1 MGTHS
6 TIHIYN
12 MRGKNLVNIYT
23 QYDGDYQSVGKMIYE
38 WWKNK
43 ENYGNGFE
51 DTAFLFIANYKGNS
65 AYNKYLTTEND
76 EEEYN
81 YYIYEDKEEGVIFKI
96 KKEVWLEDKGMCA
109 MVTTLR
115 GGNIDEFLEV
125 LNTEKEFTSN

>member
-1 MGTHS
+1 MGTRS

-23 QYDGDYQSVGKMIYE
+23 QYDGYYQGVGKEIYE

-43 ENYGNGFE
+43 DNYGNSFE

-96 KKEVWLEDKGMCA
+96 KKEIWLDETSQCA
-109 MVTTLR
+109 MITPLR
-115 GGNIDEFLEV
+115 YGNIDEFLEE
-125 LNTEKEFTSN
+125 LNTEN